1 MQNYPEDS
9 DVEIAAR
16 LLRGEKQEQA
26 VRQMDHPA
34 QKVIYGI
41 GKPKKED
48 IKSRYLSVLGFF
60 YYPRWQENTND

>member
-34 QKVIYGI
+34 QKVYIWYRKAEEG
-41 GKPKKED
+41 
-48 IKSRYLSVLGFF
+48 RY
-60 YYPRWQENTND
+60 